1 MSQTTKEKT
10 NKRSV
15 SVDERTSEE
24 SKSSSTATTHAVSK
38 AWQSFEPQISLSWI
52 LADIKASQEKNS

>member
-38 AWQSFEPQISLSWI
+38 AHLN
-52 LADIKASQEKNS
+52 LKLVYLGY